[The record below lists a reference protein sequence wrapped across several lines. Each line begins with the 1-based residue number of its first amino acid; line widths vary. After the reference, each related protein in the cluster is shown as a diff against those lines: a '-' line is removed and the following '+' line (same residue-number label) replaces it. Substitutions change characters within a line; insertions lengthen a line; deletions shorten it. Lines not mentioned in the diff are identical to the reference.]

1 MTLARVLSGLPVCD
15 DHKTLYSGINKKNP
29 IFRLIFIGS
38 SGLYLTSHILSH
50 KTTLIQ
56 ERRIMMKRSLLW
68 VGLIALVLCLSVT
81 FLTGCA
87 KKAALKETAVI
98 SQEQKPAAK
107 SPPAAPSKDDQ
118 AARERALRE
127 QALREQA
134 AREGAA
140 KEAAEKAKK
149 EAAAKAAAILKE
161 LQIPDI
167 NFDYDKYS
175 LKPLAQ
181 STLKAAVPAYQK
193 YTEYKLVVE
202 GHCDERGTVEYN
214 LALGEKR
221 AMEAA
226 KYLVDLGIGK
236 ERIKTISYGKEMPL
250 DKGQNEAAWAKNRR
264 AHFVIFPPVK

>member
-1 MTLARVLSGLPVCD
+1 
-15 DHKTLYSGINKKNP
+15 
-29 IFRLIFIGS
+29 
-38 SGLYLTSHILSH
+38 
-50 KTTLIQ
+50 
-56 ERRIMMKRSLLW
+56 MMKRSLLW
-68 VGLIALVLCLSVT
+68 VGLIALVLCLSAT

-87 KKAALKETAVI
+87 KKAGLKETAAI
-98 SQEQKPAAK
+98 SQDTKPGVKGPGAL
-107 SPPAAPSKDDQ
+107 SSEEQ
-118 AARERALRE
+118 AAREKALREQALRE

-134 AREGAA
+134 AREAAA
-140 KEAAEKAKK
+140 KEAAAKEAAAKAAAEKAKK

-161 LQIPDI
+161 LQIPDV
-167 NFDYDKYS
+167 NFDYDKYN

-181 STLKAAVPAYQK
+181 SILKAAAPAYLK
-193 YTEYKLVVE
+193 YPEYKLVVE

-250 DKGQNEAAWAKNRR
+250 DKGHDEAAWAKNRR
-264 AHFVIFPPVK
+264 ARFVIFPPVK